1 MRDWQKVI
9 FLNYGT
15 VKTENIAR
23 VLKTDAQT
31 VILEAKAM
39 GLDQIVYDPNWQT
52 KGYVTVIRNNWS
64 LLNMEDICVLL
75 EITVEQ
81 LKAQLTEFD
90 FLSVKLGEKPN
101 TEKILHTLLTP
112 AQQKETEKICHFVK
126 ENFREPSVVPFDF
139 YSQLPRYP
147 VISTENDI
155 PRFHANYCARY
166 GDTLLDSDLPD
177 YSHEVLERLRAVG
190 TNGVWI
196 HETLRNLAPFPLA
209 PEFSGDY
216 TLRVKNLDTLIRRCH
231 EHGID
236 VYLYLNEPRSL
247 PASFFEKYPE
257 FRGQKTDEGE
267 YCLCTSLPVV
277 QQYLYDAVKYLA
289 EKVPLLKGIMTI
301 TMSEN
306 PTHCHSR
313 NWNSAEACPH
323 CRNRAPEQL
332 AAEVNNIMAKALRDG
347 NGHTRLIANLWSWS
361 AFMGWTEQQ
370 TLEGIRLLDPE
381 IDVLCV
387 SEYSKDF
394 VRGGVPVQV
403 VDYSISVTGPSELTK
418 KSLSYAQKLGHRIW
432 AKVQINNSWECSAV
446 PYLPVFDLMTQHIK
460 NLKQL
465 GVEGFML
472 GWSLGG
478 YPGGALSLCNLTC
491 SQDEA
496 DENGWY
502 QAVYEADAVVVQS
515 AVRTFSKAFEEFPFS
530 VDSLYYGGQTLGPG
544 NDILDT
550 SARESTMVCY
560 TFADYEKYTAPYGLE
575 IYLSQYEKLLHE
587 WQKGLTLL
595 QTVHGNLAVSSLKN
609 VALGAYIHFASAYQ
623 IALSAKYRRS
633 NDGQGLQTC
642 IKEMLSL
649 TKQLYG
655 LISRDATIGF
665 EMTNHYFYNAN
676 LLLFRM
682 LELSKTAENKEN

>member
-23 VLKTDAQT
+23 VLKTDVQT
-31 VILEAKAM
+31 VALEAKAM
-39 GLDQIVYDPNWQT
+39 GLDRMAYDPNWQT
-52 KGYVTVIRNNWS
+52 KGFVTVIRNNWPILS
-64 LLNMEDICVLL
+64 IEDICVLL
-75 EITVEQ
+75 EMTEEQ

-90 FLSVKLGEKPN
+90 FLSVKLGEKPY
-101 TEKILHTLLTP
+101 TEKILYTPLTLE
-112 AQQKETEKICHFVK
+112 QQRETEEIRCFVE
-126 ENFREPSVVPFDF
+126 ENFCQQSVAPFDF
-139 YSQLPRYP
+139 YSQLPHYP
-147 VISTENDI
+147 AIPAGSNI
-155 PRFHANYCARY
+155 PRFHANYSARY
-166 GDTLLDSDLPD
+166 GDTLVDSDLPD
-177 YSHEVLERLRAVG
+177 YSHEALERLRAVG

-196 HETLRNLAPFPLA
+196 HEALRNLAPFSLA
-209 PEFSGDY
+209 PEFSGDHAM
-216 TLRVKNLDTLIRRCH
+216 RVRNLDTLTRRCQ
-231 EHGID
+231 EHGIA

-247 PASFFEKYPE
+247 PAGFFEKYPH
-257 FRGQKTDEGE
+257 FRGQKTDEGD
-267 YCLCTSLPVV
+267 YCLCTSLPAV

-313 NWNSAEACPH
+313 KWNSTEACPR
-323 CRNRAPEQL
+323 CKNRAPEQL

-403 VDYSISVTGPSELTK
+403 VDYSISVPGPSELTK
-418 KSLSYAQKLGHRIW
+418 KSLSYAKKLGHRIW
-432 AKVQINNSWECSAV
+432 AKVQVNNSWECSAV
-446 PYLPVFDLMTQHIK
+446 PYMPVFDLMTQHIK

-478 YPGGALSLCNLTC
+478 YPGGALPLCNLVC

-502 QAVYEADAVVVQS
+502 QAVYEADAPAVQS
-515 AVRTFSKAFEEFPFS
+515 AVRAFGEAFAEFPFS

-550 SARESTMVCY
+550 SGRESTMVCY

-587 WQKGLTLL
+587 WQKGLTFLEKI
-595 QTVHGNLAVSSLKN
+595 QGNLAVSSLKN
-609 VALGAYIHFASAYQ
+609 VALGAYIHFAGAYQ
-623 IALSAKYRRS
+623 LALSAKYRRS
-633 NDGQGLQTC
+633 GDERGIAKCAKAMLGLTR
-642 IKEMLSL
+642 ELY
-649 TKQLYG
+649 QL
-655 LISRDATIGF
+655 ICRDATIGY

-676 LLLFRM
+676 LLLYRM
-682 LELSKTAENKEN
+682 LELSRAAEK